1 MQGKTFT
8 LIALNSDELLHSNQ
22 VEHVRSE
29 QLEYQIDMMNVFNQ
43 GAPER
48 QQLTSLGFFFF
59 VLTFF

>member
-29 QLEYQIDMMNVFNQ
+29 Q
-43 GAPER
+43 
-48 QQLTSLGFFFF
+48 
-59 VLTFF
+59 